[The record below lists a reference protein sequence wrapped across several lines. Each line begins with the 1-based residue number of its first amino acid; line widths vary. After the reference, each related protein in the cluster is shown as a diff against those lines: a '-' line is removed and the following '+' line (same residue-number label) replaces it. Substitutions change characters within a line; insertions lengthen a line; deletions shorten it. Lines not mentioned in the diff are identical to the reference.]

1 MMNNTEN
8 DTIFNLNKKIKLLYM
23 SSKLDYNKI
32 TLLKE
37 IIKELEEQNK
47 NLKEIIDIIN
57 K

>member
-1 MMNNTEN
+1 MNTEN
-8 DTIFNLNKKIKLLYM
+8 DTTIFNLNKKIKLLYM
-23 SSKLDYNKI
+23 SSKMDYNKI